1 MMILICHYMVLFFTG
16 GLTNDPSLIYQIG
29 WYMDILLMFLFSV
42 NIVCILYNI
51 LIYLKTAIHR
61 VRVYLVRLRLRALKE
76 QREREE

>member
-1 MMILICHYMVLFFTG
+1 
-16 GLTNDPSLIYQIG
+16 
-29 WYMDILLMFLFSV
+29 MDILLMFLFSV

-76 QREREE
+76 QREREEARLREEEEAEEESEEEEENREEPQFLETS